1 MGIQCGLDRH
11 KLGVHNVYS
20 IPVAEPD
27 LGVYLD
33 HTPDGVV
40 GAAQVQ
46 EVVVSQVPLAAR
58 VPLEYGH
65 GAVSQ
70 GRQHP
75 PLYVPVIIKR

>member
-1 MGIQCGLDRH
+1 MSVQRGLYQH
-11 KLGVHNVYS
+11 ELGVHDVNPV
-20 IPVAEPD
+20 PVAEPD

-33 HTPDGVV
+33 HAPDGVV

-65 GAVSQ
+65 GAASQ